1 MSAFTGLENNL
12 ISSLYLWANSSHI
25 SLTRSH
31 FVLDL
36 VNDLVR
42 GWLAWTLIHW
52 TSKLPHQQQNLPFQI
67 TGLDFFRALRLMAA
81 VDVFYQGQHHLFQK
95 TYLDFN
101 IETCYL
107 LSLAVRTTER
117 NNQEN
122 EKYKTRQRLLKEKFI
137 PRWQDFL
144 LLAKKRLYK
153 GGLLTEIST
162 SEGLSNPM
170 KFSSKEAR
178 NSRSGG
184 HHLGELL
191 AAWWQVCDVNALNLS
206 LLNHSKLLVSSFRS
220 CTRSHGRKKHN
231 PKRRK

>member
-31 FVLDL
+31 FLLDL
-36 VNDLVR
+36 VNDFVR
-42 GWLAWTLIHW
+42 GWLAWTVIHW
-52 TSKLPHQQQNLPFQI
+52 TRKLPHQQENLPFQI

-81 VDVFYQGQHHLFQK
+81 VDVLYQAQHHLFQR

-122 EKYKTRQRLLKEKFI
+122 TSTFI
-137 PRWQDFL
+137 
-144 LLAKKRLYK
+144 K
-153 GGLLTEIST
+153 GE
-162 SEGLSNPM
+162 
-170 KFSSKEAR
+170 
-178 NSRSGG
+178 
-184 HHLGELL
+184 
-191 AAWWQVCDVNALNLS
+191 V
-206 LLNHSKLLVSSFRS
+206 HSKVAGFFSFGQNEDYKKVGYSPKFRPPKGFPTLWNSHLKKPKIRDLGATILANSWQPGDKRVTSMRS
-220 CTRSHGRKKHN
+220 T
-231 PKRRK
+231 

>member
-1 MSAFTGLENNL
+1 MLAFTGLENNL

-31 FVLDL
+31 FLLDL
-36 VNDLVR
+36 VNDFVR
-42 GWLAWTLIHW
+42 GWLAWTVIHW
-52 TSKLPHQQQNLPFQI
+52 TRKLPHQQENLPFQI

-81 VDVFYQGQHHLFQK
+81 VDVFYQAQHHLFQK

-122 EKYKTRQRLLKEKFI
+122 TSTFIKGEVHSKVAGFFSFGQKEDYKKVGYSPKF
-137 PRWQDFL
+137 
-144 LLAKKRLYK
+144 
-153 GGLLTEIST
+153 ST

-170 KFSSKEAR
+170 KFLSKEAR

-191 AAWWQVCDVNALNLS
+191 AAWWQACDVNALNLS

-220 CTRSHGRKKHN
+220 CTRRHGRKKHN
-231 PKRRK
+231 PKRRQ